1 MRILKTLNSIIIVK
15 LTTAQTLLLGYL
27 GFILFGSILLMLPIS
42 SAGDET
48 LSLVDAIFTSASSI
62 SGTGLI
68 VVDTGGYFSLFGQLV
83 VLILIQIGNVGYM
96 LFFALAVLFFG
107 GRLSILNKMIIKESI
122 SHHSKLDFMVFIK
135 KVFKYT
141 LVIEGVSAVLLIIFF
156 IQHFPP
162 GEAIKQGIFHSISS
176 FCTAGFSLFSNN
188 LIDFNENYYFNF
200 VIILT
205 SYAGCIGFFVMYD
218 ISHFTKSLFNKKRR
232 YSLSAHSKIVLI
244 VSLSI
249 SIFGTIFILLSES
262 VIGPGNESGTFLKS
276 FFQSAS
282 ASTTVGFSSVDIG
295 KMNQSSQLY
304 IILEMFIGASP
315 SGTGGGIKTTVF
327 ALMVLSLFTY
337 LRDRRHVSVLK
348 RTIPL
353 NTITRAFSIVMLAV
367 IWIFVSVMVLNL
379 TENKVFLSLLFEA
392 ASALGNGGMS
402 TGITP
407 DLSSIGKLLLSASML
422 IGRVGPLIVGYTFLV
437 KRKKADYNYPDANIL
452 IV

>member
-1 MRILKTLNSIIIVK
+1 MRILKTLNSILVVK
-15 LTTAQTLLLGYL
+15 LTTAQSLLLGYL
-27 GFILFGSILLMLPIS
+27 GFIFFGSILLMLPIS

-83 VLILIQIGNVGYM
+83 VLLLIQIGNVGYM

-122 SHHSKLDFMVFIK
+122 SHHSKLDFRVFIK

-141 LVIEGVSAVLLIIFF
+141 LVIEGVSAVLLTIFF
-156 IQHFPP
+156 VQHFPP

-176 FCTAGFSLFSNN
+176 FCTAGFSLFNN
-188 LIDFNENYYFNF
+188 SLIDFNDNYYFNF

-218 ISHFTKSLFNKKRR
+218 ISHFTKSLFVKKKR
-232 YSLSAHSKIVLI
+232 YKLSTHSKIVLF
-244 VSLSI
+244 VSISI
-249 SIFGTIFILLSES
+249 SIFGMMFILLSES
-262 VIGPGNESGTFLKS
+262 VIGPGNEGGTFLKS
-276 FFQSAS
+276 FFQATS

-295 KMNQSSQLY
+295 KLNHSSQLY

-327 ALMVLSLFTY
+327 ALMVLSLITY
-337 LRDRRHVSVLK
+337 FKDRRYVSVLK

-353 NTITRAFSIVMLAV
+353 VTITRAFSIVMLAV
-367 IWIFVSVMVLNL
+367 IWIFISVMVLNL
-379 TENKVFLSLLFEA
+379 TENKMFLNLLFEA

-437 KRKKADYNYPDANIL
+437 KRRKADYNYPDANIL

>member
-1 MRILKTLNSIIIVK
+1 MRILKTLNSILIVK

-68 VVDTGGYFSLFGQLV
+68 VVDTGGYFSLFGQFV

-96 LFFALAVLFFG
+96 LFFALAVLFLG
-107 GRLSILNKMIIKESI
+107 GRLSILNKIIIKESI
-122 SHHSKLDFMVFIK
+122 SHHSKLDFMLFIK

-141 LVIEGVSAVLLIIFF
+141 LVIEVVSAVLLTIFF
-156 IQHFPP
+156 VEHFPL
-162 GEAIKQGIFHSISS
+162 GEAIKQGVFHSISS

-188 LIDFNENYYFNF
+188 LIDFNEDYYFNF

-218 ISHFTKSLFNKKRR
+218 ISHFTKALFNKKKR
-232 YSLSAHSKIVLI
+232 YRLSTHSKIVLI

-249 SIFGTIFILLSES
+249 SIFGIIFILLSES
-262 VIGPGNESGTFLKS
+262 VIGPGNEGGTFLKS
-276 FFQSAS
+276 FFQSTS
-282 ASTTVGFSSVDIG
+282 ASFTVGFSSVDIG
-295 KMNQSSQLY
+295 KLNHSSLLY
-304 IILEMFIGASP
+304 IIFEMFIGASP

-327 ALMVLSLFTY
+327 ALMVLSLLTY
-337 LRDRRHVSVLK
+337 LRDRRHVNVLK

-353 NTITRAFSIVMLAV
+353 VTITRAFSIVMLAV
-367 IWIFVSVMVLNL
+367 IWIFISVMVLNL
-379 TENKVFLSLLFEA
+379 TEDKVFLHLLFEA

-407 DLSSIGKLLLSASML
+407 DLSSVGKLVLSASML
-422 IGRVGPLIVGYTFLV
+422 IGRVGPLIVGYTFLA
-437 KRKKADYNYPDANIL
+437 KRKKADYDYPDANIL